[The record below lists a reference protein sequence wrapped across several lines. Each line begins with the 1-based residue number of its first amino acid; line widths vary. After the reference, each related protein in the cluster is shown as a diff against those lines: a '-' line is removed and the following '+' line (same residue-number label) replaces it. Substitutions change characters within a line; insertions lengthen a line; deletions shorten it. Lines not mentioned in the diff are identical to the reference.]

1 MSRRRPKRSG
11 CQCKGKEEGRLALLY
26 FLLFI
31 LRGKVFFIDEPTR
44 GVDVGAKAEIQRMVR
59 ELAAQGSSCLVVSS
73 EIEELSAVCDRV
85 VILNRGKLTGEL
97 LKKEIDKDTLMH
109 LCV

>member
-1 MSRRRPKRSG
+1 MEVEIRTELGRQEPKIVI
-11 CQCKGKEEGRLALLY
+11 LA
-26 FLLFI
+26 
-31 LRGKVFFIDEPTR
+31 GE
-44 GVDVGAKAEIQRMVR
+44 
-59 ELAAQGSSCLVVSS
+59 

-85 VILNRGKLTGEL
+85 VILNRGRLTGEL